1 MQKLKG
7 LTHFFH
13 AATYSWD
20 GFKALCGEAAFRQ
33 ELLLGVVVLPLAWL
47 LPHLSLLWRVMLT
60 CAWVLM
66 LAAEALNTAIEAVV
80 DMVMPER
87 HPLAKKAKDLGS
99 FTVLC
104 LGVVNIIVWIAAIYI
119 IFQ

>member
-7 LTHFFH
+7 LTHFLH

-20 GFKALCGEAAFRQ
+20 GFKALWKEAAFRQ
-33 ELLLGVVVLPLAWL
+33 ELLLGVVLVPAAWL
-47 LPHLSLLWRVMLT
+47 LPHLSLLWRVLLT
-60 CAWVLM
+60 AAWILL

-99 FTVLC
+99 ATVFCLC
-104 LGVVNIIVWIAAIYI
+104 VVNVLFWGGAIYRML
-119 IFQ
+119 Q